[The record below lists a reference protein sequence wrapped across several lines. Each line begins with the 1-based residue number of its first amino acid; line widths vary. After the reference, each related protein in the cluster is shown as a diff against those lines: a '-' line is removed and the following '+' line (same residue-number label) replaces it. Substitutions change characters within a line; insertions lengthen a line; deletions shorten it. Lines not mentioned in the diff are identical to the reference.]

1 MYKLHVKGCTIYN
14 EHNQPVAICFGEGFA
29 GEKLDGEGLAEYIME
44 CINNHAD
51 PEKLVCFAFKW
62 KDFKFTTLDKLNK
75 TAAAKWQEVLKEFE
89 QVQNEKD

>member
-1 MYKLHVKGCTIYN
+1 MYKLHAKGCTIYN
-14 EHNQPVAICFGEGFA
+14 EHNQPVAICFEEDIAGNKMD
-29 GEKLDGEGLAEYIME
+29 GEKLAAFIIE

-51 PEKLVCFAFKW
+51 PEKLICFMFKW
-62 KDFKFTTLDKLNK
+62 QDYKHTTLDKLTE